1 MWSPY
6 LQPRSQQGLKSL
18 GVWPLFMSKLMWNS
32 DSIHVKKQIKREK
45 GLPKGGSDS
54 NVTHE
59 SFPVHGLANK
69 DGCERKASARLGG
82 YEVED
87 GGSEEHSPRT
97 WFKGNARAEEDKIRQ
112 TVSDLVSKPLK
123 GSKLV
128 LRPYGLDEEASAK
141 AELLQRV
148 LKGHFELEGPSRKVA
163 W

>member
-1 MWSPY
+1 
-6 LQPRSQQGLKSL
+6 
-18 GVWPLFMSKLMWNS
+18 MWNS

-45 GLPKGGSDS
+45 GLPKSGSDS
-54 NVTHE
+54 SGTHE
-59 SFPVHGLANK
+59 SFPVHGLADE

-97 WFKGNARAEEDKIRQ
+97 LFTGNVRAEEDKIHQ
-112 TVSDLVSKPLK
+112 TVSELVSKPLK
-123 GSKLV
+123 GGKLV

-148 LKGHFELEGPSRKVA
+148 LEGHFELEGPGREVA
-163 W
+163 WQQKLQGSL